1 MSPRRP
7 GPATDHEAATS
18 PAETGATITA
28 TRDDGPLEG
37 ESIEAEVVEGR
48 PPKIIDV
55 QVDHGS
61 TCRHCLADWLQTG
74 SSAVYAFEIGRI
86 ERASAPR
93 QGADH
98 RVAVRRSSSASSP
111 LSWPTRSA
119 AAATRSPRSRQRSPP
134 RTASSSNCAAS
145 SPSASRAAPH
155 RLLDR

>member
-7 GPATDHEAATS
+7 GPATDHE
-18 PAETGATITA
+18 TGATITA
-28 TRDDGPLEG
+28 TRADGPLEG
-37 ESIEAEVVEGR
+37 KSIEAEVVEGR

-86 ERASAPR
+86 ESAPAPR

-119 AAATRSPRSRQRSPP
+119 AAAWRQCSARSISLKVIYNGLWGFNSFD
-134 RTASSSNCAAS
+134 AAL
-145 SPSASRAAPH
+145 AIGGVF
-155 RLLDR
+155 